1 MSLRLSDYWRQFFD
15 LPLKDGRSPF
25 ADSTDNQLPVTTV
38 SPASTV
44 PALASQLIQLLFRQ
58 SESGTT
64 TSAPASAITHGIP
77 AGQLQALAQGL
88 QTLASWRPSD
98 SGASE
103 ATS

>member
-1 MSLRLSDYWRQFFD
+1 MSLRLSDYWHQFFD
-15 LPLKDGRSPF
+15 LPLQDGGSPF

-44 PALASQLIQLLFRQ
+44 PLASQLIQLLFRQ
-58 SESGTT
+58 PESNTT

-88 QTLASWRPSD
+88 QTLASWRPSE